1 MPKYANLDAA
11 ETQYFDNEL
20 TRLQAKAIE
29 TIYADLS
36 FRRLFPINHEGHP
49 ADEHITFQ
57 IYDAVGSA
65 KIIAAYADD
74 LPAADVSARE
84 ISFPIRSIGTSYR
97 YSVHEIMAA
106 QKTGKPLQQR
116 KVNACN
122 RAVEQTLNNIAWN
135 GDAESGLL
143 GFLGNPNVPVST
155 VIDPGAGTEWVNKT
169 PDQILDDIN
178 TIFSAQDEVTNQSE
192 QSTVL
197 MLPVKQW
204 NYISNTRLSADSET
218 TIMQYLIKNSS
229 WLTSQASIQK
239 VRELKGIG
247 AGGTDVMYI
256 YNPDPDKLEMHI
268 TLEIDFLEP
277 QQVNLSY
284 KVPAWARC
292 GGLHIYYP
300 MSVSRAEGI

>member
-1 MPKYANLDAA
+1 MPSYANLDAA
-11 ETQYFDNEL
+11 ETQYFDSEL
-20 TRLQAKAIE
+20 SRLVAKAIE
-29 TIYADLS
+29 TSYAHLS

-49 ADEHITFQ
+49 ADEHIIFQ

-84 ISFPIRSIGTSYR
+84 VSFPIRTVGTSFR
-97 YSVHEIMAA
+97 YSVHEIWAA
-106 QKTGKPLQQR
+106 KKTGKPLEQR

-122 RAVEQTLNNIAWN
+122 RAVEEKLNDIAWN
-135 GDAESGLL
+135 GDPTSGLL
-143 GFLGNPNVPVST
+143 GFLKNPNVPISN

-169 PDQILDDIN
+169 PDQILADIN
-178 TIFSAQDEVTNQSE
+178 TLFSAQDEVTNQVE
-192 QSTVL
+192 QATVL

-204 NYISNTRLSADSET
+204 NYINNTRLSAESET
-218 TIMQYLIKNSS
+218 SIMQYLIKNSA
-229 WLTSQASIQK
+229 WLTGPESIQK

-247 AGGTDVMYI
+247 VGGTDVMYI

-277 QQVNLSY
+277 QQVNLSF
-284 KVPAWARC
+284 KVPVMARC
-292 GGLHIYYP
+292 GGMHIYYP